1 MYIPFLYTLLEMC
14 NVALNNDI
22 PLFSI
27 SQLSINHLLN
37 ESGLVNLDWQDWFL
51 CDISLGNELNLRKT
65 NVCTVAN
72 CTFTERV
79 FMMNR
84 RKIEYTCFKEHILVM
99 MHSTNTIWSKD
110 GKIRSFQCRMITI
123 SFETIIYC
131 KFLRYF
137 QKYFEFFYCNLHKS
151 FFFFLCISSVSIKI
165 IGLSAVLFTDRWIW
179 IQGWFFS
186 LCCLPLQQLKE
197 ASLALLLLYGSISVI
212 MPDT

>member
-99 MHSTNTIWSKD
+99 IHSTNTIWSKD
-110 GKIRSFQCRMITI
+110 GKIRSLQCRMITI

-151 FFFFLCISSVSIKI
+151 FFFFSFVS
-165 IGLSAVLFTDRWIW
+165 
-179 IQGWFFS
+179 
-186 LCCLPLQQLKE
+186 LQYPSK
-197 ASLALLLLYGSISVI
+197 
-212 MPDT
+212 